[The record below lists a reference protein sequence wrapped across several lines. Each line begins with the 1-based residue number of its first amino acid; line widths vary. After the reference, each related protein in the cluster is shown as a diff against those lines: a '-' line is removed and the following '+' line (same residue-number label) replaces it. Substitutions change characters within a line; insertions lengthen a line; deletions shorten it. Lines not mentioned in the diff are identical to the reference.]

1 MFTNKY
7 IFTYASIMVILVAAI
22 LSTASMV
29 LKPYQEANIK
39 AEKIQGILASAKIET
54 SRDDAASVFDLHIV
68 EQLAVDAEG
77 NIVMTT
83 KDTVTTWNE
92 DYKKLRE
99 LVKYKSPFEI
109 KLKEELKIQAL
120 IKEGKATERPAI
132 FPIFKLKKDGKE
144 YFSVPVRGLGLWG
157 PVWGNIAFESDFNTI
172 AGAIFD
178 HKGET
183 PGLGAEINQGWFEG
197 EFTGKTIFDKQHKFV
212 SVAVVKGGVANSP
225 IDPKHGVDAISGG
238 TITSNGVSDMLQN
251 CLENY
256 VPYIDKT
263 LK

>member
-1 MFTNKY
+1 
-7 IFTYASIMVILVAAI
+7 MVILVAAI

-29 LKPYQEANIK
+29 LKPFQEANVK
-39 AEKIQGILASAKIET
+39 AEKIQGILASANIET
-54 SRDDAASVFDLHIV
+54 SREDAEVIFADHII
-68 EQLAVDAEG
+68 EELAVDTKG
-77 NIVMTT
+77 NVVMLT
-83 KDTVTTWNE
+83 KDGKTEWFNDE
-92 DYKKLRE
+92 IKAA
-99 LVKYKSPFEI
+99 VKYTRPFEI
-109 KLKEELKIQAL
+109 KLKEELRLKSYAE
-120 IKEGKATERPAI
+120 KGETVRPAI

-144 YFSVPVRGLGLWG
+144 FFAVPVRGMGLWG

-197 EFTGKTIFDKQHKFV
+197 EFTGKTIFDEQHKFV
-212 SVAVVKGGVANSP
+212 SVAVVKGGVANSNISP
-225 IDPKHGVDAISGG
+225 SHGVDAISGG
-238 TITSNGVSDMLQN
+238 TITSNGVSDMLQD

-256 VPYIDKT
+256 VPFIEKT

>member
-1 MFTNKY
+1 MFTNRY

-29 LKPYQEANIK
+29 LKPYQEANVK

-54 SRDDAASVFDLHIV
+54 SRDDAQVKFDEHIV
-68 EQLAVDAEG
+68 EEFAVDAQG
-77 NIVMTT
+77 NVVM
-83 KDTVTTWNE
+83 KTVDGKTEWYNDE
-92 DYKKLRE
+92 VKKA
-99 LVKYKSPFEI
+99 VKYTRPFEI
-109 KLKEELKIQAL
+109 KLKEELALQA
-120 IKEGKATERPAI
+120 KANDGKAERPAI
-132 FPIFKLKKDGKE
+132 FPIFKLKKDGKD
-144 YFSVPVRGLGLWG
+144 YYSVPVLGIGLWG
-157 PVWGNIAFESDFNTI
+157 PVWGNIAFQSDFNTI

-183 PGLGAEINQGWFEG
+183 PGLGAEINQGWFEN
-197 EFTGKTIFDKQHKFV
+197 EFIGKTIFDKQNKFV

-225 IDPKHGVDAISGG
+225 IDVAHGVDAISGG
-238 TITSNGVSDMLQN
+238 TITSNGVSDMLQV

-256 VPYIDKT
+256 VPYIEKT

>member
-29 LKPYQEANIK
+29 LKPYQEANAK
-39 AEKIQGILASAKIET
+39 AEKIQGILASANIET
-54 SRDDAASVFDLHIV
+54 DRSGAELLFKEHII
-68 EQLAVDAEG
+68 EELAVDANG
-77 NIVMTT
+77 NVVMLTRDGKT
-83 KDTVTTWNE
+83 EWFNDEVKNA
-92 DYKKLRE
+92 
-99 LVKYKSPFEI
+99 VKYERPFEI
-109 KLKEELKIQAL
+109 KLKEELAL
-120 IKEGKATERPAI
+120 QEKAKKGEAERPAI
-132 FPIFKLKKDGKE
+132 FPIFKLEKDGKE
-144 YFSVPVRGLGLWG
+144 YYSVPVYGLGLWG

-183 PGLGAEINQGWFEG
+183 PGLGAEINQSWFEG

-225 IDPKHGVDAISGG
+225 IDPAHGVDAISGG

-251 CLENY
+251 CLKNY
-256 VPYIDKT
+256 VPYIENT